1 MMVLAAYRSPATEK
15 NVVGI
20 DSPDGAATSRYAVS
34 KRLFCRSVRPVLGGP
49 NGRAARLCRCSTGLS
64 TRSVP
69 PSRLTAGY
77 RVFTRTGAHI
87 MPNEVKIDR
96 ATAAKINPLISSLWT
111 EDTLSNVAAVVYEIG
126 FMVSETEL
134 AKENTFR
141 VFEVAC
147 AALWWELNN
156 IRSAAQVKRERSN
169 GN

>member
-1 MMVLAAYRSPATEK
+1 
-15 NVVGI
+15 
-20 DSPDGAATSRYAVS
+20 
-34 KRLFCRSVRPVLGGP
+34 
-49 NGRAARLCRCSTGLS
+49 
-64 TRSVP
+64 
-69 PSRLTAGY
+69 
-77 RVFTRTGAHI
+77 